1 MLPELSFNFNGK
13 TLACGRRPLLMGI
26 LNVTPDSFSDG
37 GGLATPEEAVA
48 HALAMELAGADILD
62 IGGESTR
69 PGAAM
74 VSAEEE
80 QRRVLPVIAA
90 LRGRLRIPISI
101 DTWRAATARAAV
113 QAGAE
118 IINDISG
125 LRRDPEMLKVVQE
138 TGAGAIAMHMR
149 GTPETM
155 QSMTDYQD
163 LVGELVAYF
172 AETIARCE
180 AAGIPKSRLMLDP
193 GIGFA
198 KTVEQNLELIAATP
212 RFRALGC
219 PVLLGPSRK
228 SFIGKLLN
236 RPDPKDRLWG
246 TAGAV
251 AACARHGADVI
262 RVHDVAEMAQLL
274 KVFSA
279 IPD

>member
-1 MLPELSFNFNGK
+1 
-13 TLACGRRPLLMGI
+13 MGI
-26 LNVTPDSFSDG
+26 LNLTPDSFSDG
-37 GGLATPEEAVA
+37 GLHTSLENAVA
-48 HALAMELAGADILD
+48 HALAMERAGADFID

-69 PGAAM
+69 PGS
-74 VSAEEE
+74 VPPSAEEE
-80 QRRVLPVIAA
+80 ERRVVPVIAA
-90 LRGRLRIPISI
+90 LHRQLRIPMSI
-101 DTWRAATARAAV
+101 DTWRAATARAAMA
-113 QAGAE
+113 AGAE

-125 LRRDPEMLKVVQE
+125 LRRDPEMLQVVQQ
-138 TGAGAIAMHMR
+138 TGAGVIAMHMR

-155 QSMTDYQD
+155 QQQTEYAD
-163 LVGELVAYF
+163 LVGELVGYF
-172 AETIARCE
+172 AETLDRCQ
-180 AAGIPKSRLMLDP
+180 AAGIPHSRLMFDP
-193 GIGFA
+193 GLGFA

-236 RPDPKDRLWG
+236 QPDPKERLWG

-274 KVFSA
+274 QVFSA